1 MSIPGG
7 TQRQL
12 LRLLVLVTLLAG
24 SFALYRAHERA
35 FWARFER
42 TLRPRVESL
51 GREWVDLH
59 SLSSLNKMPHHTARV
74 QSVNTNQDEI
84 LVYLRRKD
92 RSIVAVRAFLTNQI
106 ESATLRRMVPG
117 RTYSF
122 PMELRTDP
130 VEGGDQK

>member
-1 MSIPGG
+1 MSIRGG
-7 TQRQL
+7 TQKQL
-12 LRLLVLVTLLAG
+12 LRLLLLVMALLAG
-24 SFALYRAHERA
+24 GYALYRAHERA

-51 GREWVDLH
+51 GREWVTVH
-59 SLSSLNKMPHHTARV
+59 SLSSLNKMAHHTARV

-92 RSIVAVRAFLTNQI
+92 RSIVAVRAFLTNQS

-117 RTYSF
+117 QTYSF
-122 PMELRTDP
+122 PMDP
-130 VEGGDQK
+130 NP